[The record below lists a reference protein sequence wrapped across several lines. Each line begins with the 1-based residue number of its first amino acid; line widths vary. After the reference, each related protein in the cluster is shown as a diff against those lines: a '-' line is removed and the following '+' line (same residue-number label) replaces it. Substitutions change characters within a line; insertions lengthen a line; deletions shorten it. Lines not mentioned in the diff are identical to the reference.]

1 MKKSAIQFALY
12 LHKHPTQGMEQ
23 WRLMRALPHG
33 MSDLLQTTSS
43 SRKRAE
49 LADSMGID
57 EQIIQDAFLG
67 LLKLVIADHEKSPY
81 RGLAT
86 REQAGLD
93 TCKRHKRL
101 LQNIFHP
108 DKFASKQDH
117 PHLQQIQQSF
127 DKILAMHTT
136 PTEHAQPNHASTGT
150 YEEQDYAMN
159 SDFRVHHG
167 PRPNSNYRKSQQ
179 KKQINYV
186 LFAGI
191 MGLVLVGFMIVLL
204 VPSTPQSIVR
214 QDLVSLPLEDT
225 APQPMSG
232 TSTPAQVRTVSSE
245 SKATI
250 DSFNTTGSKSVNR
263 IQLLLN
269 DFEKAL
275 EGNLIQELQDSNSLP
290 QSSKQILELFVSASQ
305 KKVFLH
311 NFTWKVTPDGF
322 YGDGEFLTRF
332 EFSDESQWL
341 TRTGKCNITLADNG
355 EKLIIRQF
363 HFEDNLH

>member
-12 LHKHPTQGMEQ
+12 LHKHPTHGMEQ
-23 WRLMRALPHG
+23 WRLIRALPHG
-33 MSDLLQTTSS
+33 MSELLQTTASA
-43 SRKRAE
+43 RRRAE
-49 LADSMGID
+49 LAESMGID

-67 LLKLVIADHEKSPY
+67 FLKLVMADHEKSPY

-86 REQAGLD
+86 REQASLD

-108 DKFASKQDH
+108 DKFTSKQDH

-127 DKILAMHTT
+127 DKILAMQTS
-136 PTEHAQPNHASTGT
+136 PKDQPKPVQSAH
-150 YEEQDYAMN
+150 EEQDYAMN

-167 PRPNSNYRKSQQ
+167 PRPNSNYRRSQQ

-186 LFAGI
+186 LFAGV

-204 VPSTPQSIVR
+204 VPSTPQAIVR
-214 QDLVSLPLEDT
+214 QDIVSLPLDET
-225 APQPMSG
+225 TNQQMTESA
-232 TSTPAQVRTVSSE
+232 TTIRTVSSQ
-245 SKATI
+245 SKVTI
-250 DSFNTTGSKSVNR
+250 DNASNAKGVNR

-275 EGNLIQELQDSNSLP
+275 EGNLIQELQANNSLP
-290 QSSKQILELFVSASQ
+290 QSSKQILDLFASATQ

-332 EFSDESQWL
+332 EFSDEQQWL

>member
-1 MKKSAIQFALY
+1 
-12 LHKHPTQGMEQ
+12 
-23 WRLMRALPHG
+23 MRALPHG
-33 MSDLLQTTSS
+33 MSELLQTTASA
-43 SRKRAE
+43 RKRAE
-49 LADSMGID
+49 LAENMGID
-57 EQIIQDAFLG
+57 EQIVQDAFLG
-67 LLKLVIADHEKSPY
+67 FLKLVIADHEKSPY

-86 REQAGLD
+86 REQASLD

-108 DKFASKQDH
+108 DKFTSKQDH

-127 DKILAMHTT
+127 DTILAMQTS
-136 PTEHAQPNHASTGT
+136 PTDQPKPIPSPHAAN
-150 YEEQDYAMN
+150 EEQDYAMN

-167 PRPNSNYRKSQQ
+167 PRPNSHYRRSQQ

-186 LFAGI
+186 LFAGV
-191 MGLVLVGFMIVLL
+191 MGLILVGFMIVLL
-204 VPSTPQSIVR
+204 VPSNPQAIVR
-214 QDLVSLPLEDT
+214 QDTVSLPLEETTTQPVTEST
-225 APQPMSG
+225 A
-232 TSTPAQVRTVSSE
+232 TIRTVSSQ
-245 SKATI
+245 SKVTLG
-250 DSFNTTGSKSVNR
+250 NTAGPKGVNR

-275 EGNLIQELQDSNSLP
+275 EGNLIRELQANNSLP
-290 QSSKQILELFVSASQ
+290 QSSKQILDLFATATQ

-322 YGDGEFLTRF
+322 YGDGEYLTRF
-332 EFSDESQWL
+332 EFSDEQQWL